1 MRKEGRKQGRKE
13 MDELKST
20 EGKKKKL
27 RTTKKRRNKEIK
39 KWKIKGKGMVEVKKG
54 DERKRDVERED

>member
-39 KWKIKGKGMVEVKKG
+39 K
-54 DERKRDVERED
+54 